1 MCVCVCMCVC
11 VQVIW
16 AMDKRKHVFTAGV
29 PRCCLLQEKIERKLT
44 NKRKV
49 LVFLPFL
56 VKSVA
61 LPQIW
66 ENTPLRIFHKLVIFT
81 SQRAH
86 LFSCLP
92 CRHLKVRKTLA
103 DHLAASLLKKAN
115 LAEKQKKY
123 EVQYVLVTYSVVFLF
138 GEERFS
144 L

>member
-1 MCVCVCMCVC
+1 M
-11 VQVIW
+11 
-16 AMDKRKHVFTAGV
+16 
-29 PRCCLLQEKIERKLT
+29 T

-123 EVQYVLVTYSVVFLF
+123 EVQ
-138 GEERFS
+138 
-144 L
+144 

>member
-1 MCVCVCMCVC
+1 M
-11 VQVIW
+11 
-16 AMDKRKHVFTAGV
+16 
-29 PRCCLLQEKIERKLT
+29 T

-138 GEERFS
+138 GDLEERFS